1 MKYAVK
7 IGEHSVECPDYLSA
21 QFLWDTFNLLGD
33 MPPHGEA
40 IRPIGA
46 LDKPIRLATIKICVK
61 R

>member
-21 QFLWDTFNLLGD
+21 QSLWDTFNRLGD
-33 MPPHGEA
+33 LPPLDEA

-46 LDKPIRLATIKICVK
+46 LDKPIRLATIKVCV
-61 R
+61 RR